1 MLGFLSREPI
11 PIRRYLVE
19 VPRCLLHMSLHGK
32 KAPHRDGFGY
42 AYQDGS
48 GRMAVHRWG
57 KEDLDRVPNGLLG
70 DLDPSTILLI
80 AHVRKASPEYGARLT
95 DQEAHPFALE
105 GLVLA
110 HNGTI
115 RDAEALDPAPGIDS
129 QRLARWLSRAWQP
142 RTPEALV
149 WALEELLAWVRDYTA
164 VNLLLTE
171 GTSLYAFCCF
181 TQDQDYYTLWYRAA
195 GEAVIVASEPVD
207 DSPSWQPLSSGELLH
222 IGSELN
228 LERLQVRGLPSPLEQ
243 KSH

>member
-19 VPRCLLHMSLHGK
+19 APQELLHMSLHGK
-32 KAPHRDGFGY
+32 KAPHRDGFGC
-42 AYQDGS
+42 AYLDRS

-57 KEDLDRVPNGLLG
+57 KEDLDRVPDGLLG
-70 DLDPSTILLI
+70 DLDPGTTLLI

-95 DQEAHPFALE
+95 DEEAHPFAVA

-142 RTPEALV
+142 RTPEALA
-149 WALEELLAWVRDYTA
+149 WALKELLAQVRDYTA

-171 GTSLYAFCCF
+171 GASLYAFCCY
-181 TQDQDYYTLWYRAA
+181 TQDSDYYTLWYRVA
-195 GEAVIVASEPVD
+195 GEAVTVASEPLD
-207 DSPSWQPLSSGELLH
+207 DGPGWQSLTNGELLR
-222 IGSELN
+222 IEPELT
-228 LERLQVRGLPSPLEQ
+228 LERFQVGDPSLTERQ
-243 KSH
+243 AH

>member
-19 VPRCLLHMSLHGK
+19 APRGLLHMSLHGK

-42 AYQDGS
+42 AYRNTS

-57 KEDLDRVPNGLLG
+57 KADLDRVPDGLPG
-70 DLDPSTILLI
+70 DLDPSTTLLI

-95 DQEAHPFALE
+95 DQEAHPFAVE
-105 GLVLA
+105 GLLLA

-115 RDAEALDPAPGIDS
+115 RDAETLDAGAGIDS
-129 QRLARWLSRAWQP
+129 QRIARWLSRAWQP
-142 RTPEALV
+142 RTLEALAR
-149 WALEELLAWVRDYTA
+149 ALGELLARVRDYTA
-164 VNLLLTE
+164 VNLLFTE
-171 GTSLYAFCCF
+171 GASLYAFCCY
-181 TQDQDYYTLWYRAA
+181 TQDQDYYTLWYRVA

-207 DSPSWQPLSSGELLH
+207 DGPSWQPLSNGELLH
-222 IGSELN
+222 IRSELN

>member
-19 VPRCLLHMSLHGK
+19 APRGLLYMSLHGK

-42 AYQDGS
+42 AYRDTS

-57 KEDLDRVPNGLLG
+57 KEDLDRVPDGLPG
-70 DLDPSTILLI
+70 DLDPSITLLI

-95 DQEAHPFALE
+95 DQEAHPFAVE

-115 RDAEALDPAPGIDS
+115 RDAEALDAGSGIDS
-129 QRLARWLSRAWQP
+129 QRIARWLSRAWQP
-142 RTPEALV
+142 RTPEALAR
-149 WALEELLAWVRDYTA
+149 ALEELLARVRDYTA

-181 TQDQDYYTLWYRAA
+181 TQDPDYYTLWYRAV
-195 GEAVIVASEPVD
+195 EETVVVASEPVD
-207 DSPSWQPLSSGELLH
+207 DGPSWQPLSNGELLH
-222 IGSELN
+222 VLSN
-228 LERLQVRGLPSPLEQ
+228 LTYRKYRI
-243 KSH
+243 H

>member
-19 VPRCLLHMSLHGK
+19 APRGLLHMSLHGK

-42 AYQDGS
+42 AYLDGS
-48 GRMAVHRWG
+48 SRIAVHRWG
-57 KEDLDRVPNGLLG
+57 KEDLDRVPDGLPG
-70 DLDPSTILLI
+70 DLDSSTTLLI

-95 DQEAHPFALE
+95 DEEAHPFAVE

-129 QRLARWLSRAWQP
+129 QRLARWLARAWQP
-142 RTPEALV
+142 RTPEALAR
-149 WALEELLAWVRDYTA
+149 ALEELLARVRDYTA

-171 GTSLYAFCCF
+171 GTSLYAFCRY
-181 TQDQDYYTLWYRAA
+181 TQDQEYYTLWYKAA
-195 GEAVIVASEPVD
+195 GEAVIVASEPVGD
-207 DSPSWQPLSSGELLH
+207 GSGWQPLSNGDLLH
-222 IGSELN
+222 MLPN
-228 LERLQVRGLPSPLEQ
+228 LTYR
-243 KSH
+243 KYKIH